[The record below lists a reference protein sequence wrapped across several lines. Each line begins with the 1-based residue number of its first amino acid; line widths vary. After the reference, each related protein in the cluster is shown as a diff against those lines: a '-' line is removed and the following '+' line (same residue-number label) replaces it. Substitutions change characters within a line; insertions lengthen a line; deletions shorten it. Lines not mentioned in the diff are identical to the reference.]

1 MIIQPIPILPI
12 IPINP
17 FIQVTGNIAPDV
29 LVNVLAAVV
38 FIGIAV
44 FLGWKFTQVL
54 LKRNYK
60 SNLVVN
66 LVLSG
71 VVALALFLRFGTSVA
86 ILQGLRGRISQVM
99 KYRIG
104 YGCACFPLLL

>member
-1 MIIQPIPILPI
+1 MQTSEGSIQENKMIIQPIPVLPI

-17 FIQVTGNIAPDV
+17 FFRVMCNTAPDV

-54 LKRNYK
+54 LKRSYK

-71 VVALALFLRFGTSVA
+71 VVALALFLRFGMSVA
-86 ILQGLRGRISQVM
+86 ILQGL
-99 KYRIG
+99 
-104 YGCACFPLLL
+104 